1 MKGEKALMEIIG
13 WLVALALAI
22 FIVVQLCG
30 VATDI
35 FGILFKVISD
45 KKHKS

>member
-1 MKGEKALMEIIG
+1 MEMIG
-13 WLVALALAI
+13 WLVTLALVI
-22 FIVVQLCG
+22 FIVCQLCG
-30 VATDI
+30 LVSDI

>member
-1 MKGEKALMEIIG
+1 MEMIG
-13 WLVALALAI
+13 WIVVLALVI
-22 FIVVQLCG
+22 FSIVVQLYG
-30 VATDI
+30 LVSDI

>member
-1 MKGEKALMEIIG
+1 MEIIG
-13 WLVALALAI
+13 WIVALALVI
-22 FIVVQLCG
+22 FSAVVQLYG
-30 VATDI
+30 LVSDI

>member
-1 MKGEKALMEIIG
+1 MEIIG
-13 WLVALALAI
+13 WLVALALVI
-22 FIVVQLCG
+22 FIVGQLCEL
-30 VATDI
+30 ATDI

>member
-1 MKGEKALMEIIG
+1 MEVIG
-13 WLVALALAI
+13 WLVALVLVI
-22 FIVVQLCG
+22 FSVVQLYG
-30 VATDI
+30 LVSDI